1 MRYSLKFSFR
11 NHLDPSVTVKHNE
24 NEDFTE
30 LIDNQLIKIGLDGVV
45 FYKNVLLNRFVEYC
59 WVGDTEPRPL
69 LRGLDGTGCS
79 LQNPKKYF
87 IRHVDQDFWSHG
99 NNLPLTNIM
108 TSAGLYAGNRMIVS
122 FEKPVIAHKVH
133 FLQQWMDPVSFG
145 NAN

>member
-1 MRYSLKFSFR
+1 M
-11 NHLDPSVTVKHNE
+11 
-24 NEDFTE
+24 
-30 LIDNQLIKIGLDGVV
+30 
-45 FYKNVLLNRFVEYC
+45 LLNRLIEYC
-59 WVGDTEPRPL
+59 WIGDYTNGAAGL
-69 LRGLDGTGCS
+69 VRGLDGTGCS

-87 IRHVDQDFWSHG
+87 IRHVDQYFWSHG